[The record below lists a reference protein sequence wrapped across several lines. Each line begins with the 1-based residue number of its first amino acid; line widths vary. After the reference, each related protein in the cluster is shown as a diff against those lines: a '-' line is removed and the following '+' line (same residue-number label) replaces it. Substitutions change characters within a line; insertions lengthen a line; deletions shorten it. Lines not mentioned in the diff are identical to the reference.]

1 MKLSAGEAFLFFKLM
16 IPLQFFAQQKVSI
29 LKNVETFED
38 YKNTSFAEK
47 FKVRNV
53 LFENTQL
60 IDEFIDENPHDI
72 PLKELAVCASWKR
85 FIKGD
90 FYIERHLK
98 TSTIF
103 IGEDDKVYSVVGL
116 TDSLEK
122 VFPKYLIPQIA
133 SAILLP
139 FRHKIVS
146 DGFFSA
152 NQIHIGNEVKSG
164 LKEIYNQAKKRN
176 QILGEI

>member
-1 MKLSAGEAFLFFKLM
+1 MKLSAHEAFLFFKLM
-16 IPLQFFAQQKVSI
+16 IPLQFFVQKKLGVLENI
-29 LKNVETFED
+29 ETFED
-38 YKNTSFAEK
+38 YKNTSFGEK
-47 FKVRNV
+47 FKVRNS
-53 LFENTQL
+53 LFDNIHL

-85 FIKGD
+85 FIKGE

-103 IGEDDKVYSVVGL
+103 IGEDDKVYSVIGL

-122 VFPKYLIPQIA
+122 IFPKYLIPQI
-133 SAILLP
+133 SFAILLP
-139 FRHKIVS
+139 FQHKIVA

-152 NQIHIGNEVKSG
+152 NQMYLGGNIKTD
-164 LKEIYNQAKKRN
+164 LKNIYNRAKK
-176 QILGEI
+176 IGSIVIEI